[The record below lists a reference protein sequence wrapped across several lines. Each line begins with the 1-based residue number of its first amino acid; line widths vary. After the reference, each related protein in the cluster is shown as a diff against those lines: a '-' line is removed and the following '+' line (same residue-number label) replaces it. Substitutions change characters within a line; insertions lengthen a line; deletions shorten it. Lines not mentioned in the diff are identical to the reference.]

1 VAAFIGGLRS
11 TRGTAL
17 ALLAAGA
24 LAGALVI
31 ATEFAPVATVDVADG
46 NCEVINDANPELADR
61 CSLSGFERHGGAL
74 IVLGALAI
82 AMAYGAGA
90 GRSRPAAVALAAI
103 GLIVLALALLRDLP
117 RDGPHRGHR
126 PPLRGRHRREGRRP
140 VARAGGRGAGAWSG
154 RNRPRA
160 ARARSLTGARLP
172 ANRWSQGARSEPGK
186 EEGRE
191 ACACR

>member
-1 VAAFIGGLRS
+1 VAALIGGLRS

-24 LAGALVI
+24 LAGALMI
-31 ATEFAPVATVDVADG
+31 ATEFAPVAKVDVADG

-90 GRSRPAAVALAAI
+90 GGSRPAAVALAAI
-103 GLIVLALALLRDLP
+103 GLIVLALALIRDLP
-117 RDGPHRGHR
+117 ETGRTGAIGPR
-126 PPLRGRHRREGRRP
+126 LEG
-140 VARAGGRGAGAWSG
+140 ATGQKGAGLWLELAGGALALGAGAVAL
-154 RNRPRA
+154 RRLPRA
-160 ARARSLTGARLP
+160 HSTERGDPEGGP
-172 ANRWSQGARSEPGK
+172 APGP
-186 EEGRE
+186 R
-191 ACACR
+191 R